1 MHPFDTRG
9 SHKPPPVSPC
19 VHSYITVLPCGIL
32 CECGKLCDSFLM
44 TNLRKTVVSLK
55 RNETNLLLFLQCDP
69 VLPSNPFPEGVV
81 DATVPC
87 TQCFAVKAVY
97 GSQCQL
103 FSSVRALCVTPLL
116 REAPRRQGCEGLS
129 RACAAQREAFVWTG
143 SSGVAL

>member
-1 MHPFDTRG
+1 
-9 SHKPPPVSPC
+9 
-19 VHSYITVLPCGIL
+19 
-32 CECGKLCDSFLM
+32 M

-55 RNETNLLLFLQCDP
+55 RNETNLLLCLQCDP